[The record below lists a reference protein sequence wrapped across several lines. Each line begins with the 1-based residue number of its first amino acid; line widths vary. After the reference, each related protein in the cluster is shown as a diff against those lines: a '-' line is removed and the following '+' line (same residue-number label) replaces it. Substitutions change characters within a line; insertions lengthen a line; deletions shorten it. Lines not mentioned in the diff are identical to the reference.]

1 MRLSFVLALL
11 LLAIPAY
18 SQDCVAT
25 DIFQLTG
32 YQLEADTLLFQG
44 YFTQDQEVDYALFYY
59 TYDDEN
65 WQYIQQPIN
74 DVFQA
79 FITYHFQ
86 INLTEVAEIADVV
99 GIILQ
104 MFDLGNEFWCYQAE
118 I

>member
-1 MRLSFVLALL
+1 MRLSIVLALL
-11 LLAIPAY
+11 ALTIPAY
-18 SQDCVAT
+18 SQDCVAS

-32 YQLEADTLLFQG
+32 YQLESDTLLFQG

-59 TYDDEN
+59 TYDGEN
-65 WQYIQQPIN
+65 WQNMQQPVN

-86 INLTEVAEIADVV
+86 INLTLVNDVADIV
-99 GIILQ
+99 GVILQ
-104 MFDLGNEFWCYQAE
+104 MFDQGNDFWCYEAE